1 MRLLDENKLLVIDS
15 SHFRYIRLDG
25 ERISFFNDMEDKQCP
40 AVLFNSPE
48 EAKEKFEDLKGE
60 AGWFSF
66 KSKNLPALINSFG
79 FKEFYVKKG
88 EDGNVRLFFYNSEN
102 DSFTLNYGNSYDKA
116 AEALN
121 SLIL

>member
-79 FKEFYVKKG
+79 FKEFYVKKAKMEMCG
-88 EDGNVRLFFYNSEN
+88 CFSIIAKMTV
-102 DSFTLNYGNSYDKA
+102 
-116 AEALN
+116 
-121 SLIL
+121 SLLTTAILMTKPQKL